1 MLEWRN
7 WRKMVQV
14 ERRINQIT
22 AILPLSSELPAV
34 AVDAA
39 TGASWRVRWSGQ
51 RRSARKL
58 TQSDAASKVAG

>member
-7 WRKMVQV
+7 RRKMVQV

-22 AILPLSSELPAV
+22 AILPLSSELPAM

-39 TGASWRVRWSGQ
+39 KGARLARMLVRT
-51 RRSARKL
+51 APL
-58 TQSDAASKVAG
+58 CSKADPV